1 MQTVGRGSAKEG
13 DGGRWDAKRVFIVI
27 AGALLIAVFL
37 NAVELEAEAK
47 RKPLGGE
54 RDFWVAVWKPF
65 ATVSRALYLD
75 QPRAWAD
82 EAIGR
87 GEDGPLFQLPSG
99 SPTPTAPP
107 DAEATATPALP
118 AHSLRT
124 PTEDEPLRLWVGGD
138 SMSKVLGEAVVRQA
152 VESDLIDPTH
162 EPQLESGL
170 TRPDFFDWPRELDRI
185 ARKDPPYDVLVVMFG
200 ANDAQGIIEPG
211 GKIHQDF
218 GTPGWLAEYR
228 RRVAG
233 VMDLLKHD
241 ERLVVWVGQPI
252 MRDDDLSGWMSA
264 LNEIYQQEAEKRPW
278 VRYLDT
284 WELFVDEDGDY
295 AATLEDDDG
304 EEKLMRNPDGVHF
317 VREGGERAAR
327 YILDI
332 VFEAAE
338 IDRAQAPPPATTPVP

>member
-1 MQTVGRGSAKEG
+1 MQTVGGGREGGKEG
-13 DGGRWDAKRVFIVI
+13 TWDARRVFWIV
-27 AGALLIAVFL
+27 AAALLIAVFL
-37 NAVELEAEAK
+37 NAAELEAEAK

-75 QPRAWAD
+75 MPREWAD
-82 EAIGR
+82 DAVGR
-87 GEDGPLFQLPSG
+87 GDHDPLFELPS
-99 SPTPTAPP
+99 
-107 DAEATATPALP
+107 ATPEASATPPPQLV
-118 AHSLRT
+118 RT
-124 PTEDEPLRLWVGGD
+124 PTEDQKLRLWVGGD

-170 TRPDFFDWPRELDRI
+170 TRPDFFDWPRELDKI
-185 ARKDPPYDVLVVMFG
+185 ARKDPPYDVIVVMFG
-200 ANDAQGIIEPG
+200 ANDAQGIIEPDG
-211 GKIHQDF
+211 TVHQDF

-233 VMDLLKHD
+233 VMDLLRAD
-241 ERLVVWVGQPI
+241 DRLVVWVGQPI
-252 MRDDDLSGWMSA
+252 MRDEELAGWMSG
-264 LNEIYQQEAEKRPW
+264 LNEIYQQEAKTRPW

-284 WELFVDEDGDY
+284 WDLFVDEDGDY
-295 AATLEDDDG
+295 SARIEDDDG

-332 VFEAAE
+332 VFEEAKVERDEAE
-338 IDRAQAPPPATTPVP
+338 ATVTPAP